1 MTEKKAQQRARAH
14 QGRPI
19 ALGVLIALSLA
30 TMALGAWLAWRQGR
44 QVAAQPQPAAA
55 DPAFTAAPDFT
66 LHTVD
71 GTPVRLS
78 DLRGK
83 VVLLNFWATW
93 CPPCK
98 AEMPDLNALH
108 EKYGAE
114 HDFTV
119 VGINMEERAADVA
132 AFARARQI
140 TFPLLL
146 DPEGA
151 VSAGRYAIRS
161 LPTSL
166 IIDREGRIRDTWMGQ
181 ISLEAMVAR
190 LQRVW

>member
-1 MTEKKAQQRARAH
+1 MTKKKAPQRARAQ

-71 GTPVRLS
+71 GTPLRLS

-108 EKYGAE
+108 QKYGAE

-119 VGINMEERAADVA
+119 VGINMEERAADVS

-166 IIDREGRIRDTWMGQ
+166 IIDREGRIRDMWMGQ